1 MQDTQAL
8 VSELRRQN
16 RLLKGTLGVGAAA
29 LAVVLLGGAATSD
42 GGHGRFGEIDVERI
56 NVLGPD
62 GKPEIVIANRQRLP
76 TPIVDGKPTSSDRGK
91 VPGLVFYNATG
102 DEMGGL
108 IFDGKLDADGKPSAG
123 MHFSMDRF
131 GGDQQLALGH
141 YEGRGNMNTGL
152 NVYDRGL
159 AKDYAGV
166 YEAYQRAPEGA
177 EKQALLQKWKDAGGQ
192 QTRRVFVGRTPGKSS
207 AVILADAQGRP
218 KIMMLVTPDGKPS
231 LQFLDDA
238 GKVVQQLPQGAAK

>member
-1 MQDTQAL
+1 MRDTEVL
-8 VSELRRQN
+8 VAELRRQN
-16 RLLKGTLGVGAAA
+16 RLLKGTLGVGAAV
-29 LAVVLLGGAATSD
+29 LAVMLLGAATSD
-42 GGHGRFGEIDVERI
+42 GGHGRFGELDVERI

-76 TPIVDGKPTSSDRGK
+76 APVADGKTISSDRGK

-108 IFDGKLDADGKPSAG
+108 IFDGKLDAKGHPNVG

-141 YEGRGNMNTGL
+141 YESGGAMKTGL

-159 AKDYAGV
+159 AKDYEGLWD
-166 YEAYQRAPEGA
+166 AYQRAPEGA
-177 EKQALLQKWKDAGGQ
+177 EKQALLQK
-192 QTRRVFVGRTPGKSS
+192 
-207 AVILADAQGRP
+207 
-218 KIMMLVTPDGKPS
+218 
-231 LQFLDDA
+231 
-238 GKVVQQLPQGAAK
+238 